1 MQTIQ
6 IILTIVG
13 ILVLSLIAIYA
24 FFPRSLFR
32 FLHNA
37 LRRKGNLKEKSI
49 KVGDIDWPYL
59 EGGPAGGEPLLL
71 LHGFGGDKDNWAMY
85 APEMVGKYRL
95 IAPDL
100 PGFGDNIRDI
110 GRDYDMA
117 TQAGR
122 VRDFLDAMGIE
133 KCHIGGNSMGGF
145 VALRFALDYPERLL
159 SMTLFN
165 NAGVVGINESEL
177 QKEAQAGNNPL
188 EIQSADDVKR
198 MLAFVAHKPMK
209 VPRQF
214 RKIFYE
220 DFAAHRELLDK
231 IFWNLV
237 EDGTVRP
244 LNDQLN
250 QVKVP
255 TLIIWGRHDQ
265 LIDVSCVKVL
275 EDGIPNAESVI
286 FEDAGHVPMIEK
298 PKETAARHL
307 EFLAKH

>member
-1 MQTIQ
+1 MQAFQ
-6 IILTIVG
+6 LFLTILGMV
-13 ILVLSLIAIYA
+13 LLSLFAIYA
-24 FFPRSLFR
+24 FAPRRLYS
-32 FLHNA
+32 FLRNT
-37 LRRKGNLKEKSI
+37 LRRKGKLAEKSI
-49 KVGDIDWPYL
+49 TVGNLVWPYL
-59 EGGPAGGEPLLL
+59 EGGPAEGEPLVL

-110 GRDYDMA
+110 GHDYDMA
-117 TQAGR
+117 TQATR

-133 KCHIGGNSMGGF
+133 KCHLGGNSMGGF

-159 SMTLFN
+159 SLTLFN
-165 NAGVVGINESEL
+165 NAGVVGAEESEL
-177 QKEAQAGNNPL
+177 QKQALTGKNPL
-188 EIQSADDVKR
+188 EIHSADDVKR
-198 MLAFVAHKPMK
+198 MMAFVAHKPMK
-209 VPRQF
+209 IPGQF

-220 DFAAHRELLDK
+220 DFAAHRDLLDK

-237 EDGTVRP
+237 EDGTEKP
-244 LNDQLN
+244 LNDQLDK
-250 QVKVP
+250 VKAP

-286 FEDAGHVPMIEK
+286 FEDVGHVPMIEN
-298 PKETAARHL
+298 PKATAARHR
-307 EFLAKH
+307 EFLAKY

>member
-1 MQTIQ
+1 VQAIE
-6 IILTIVG
+6 IILTILG
-13 ILVLSLIAIYA
+13 ILVLALIAVYA
-24 FFPRSLFR
+24 FFPRSLYG
-32 FLHNA
+32 FLRNA
-37 LRRKGNLKEKSI
+37 LRRKGKLKEKSV
-49 KVGDIDWPYL
+49 KVGDLAWPYL
-59 EGGPAGGEPLLL
+59 EGGPADGEPLVL

-100 PGFGDNIRDI
+100 PGFGDNIREA

-117 TQAGR
+117 TQASR

-165 NAGVVGINESEL
+165 NAGVVGTKESEL
-177 QKEAQAGNNPL
+177 QKEALAGKNPL
-188 EIQSADDVKR
+188 EIHSADDVKR
-198 MLAFVAHKPMK
+198 MMAFVAHKPMK
-209 VPRQF
+209 VPGQF

-237 EDGTVRP
+237 EDGTVRA
-244 LNDQLN
+244 LNDRLGE
-250 QVKVP
+250 VKAP